1 MLHIN
6 MIQNVYNTDLSL
18 MRRKTILEAMEWPEA
33 SCFVLFCFFSLCA
46 AAKLSRIL
54 NESSSCSKLSV
65 NTK

>member
-6 MIQNVYNTDLSL
+6 MIQNVYNTDLGL

-33 SCFVLFCFFSLCA
+33 RFFFFFSLCA

-65 NTK
+65 STK

>member
-6 MIQNVYNTDLSL
+6 MIQNVYNTDLGL

-33 SCFVLFCFFSLCA
+33 RFFFFPLCA

-54 NESSSCSKLSV
+54 NENSSCSKLSV

>member
-6 MIQNVYNTDLSL
+6 MIQDVYNTDLGL
-18 MRRKTILEAMEWPEA
+18 MRRKTILEATEWPEA
-33 SCFVLFCFFSLCA
+33 SFVLFSLCA

-54 NESSSCSKLSV
+54 NESSSFSKLSL